1 MTANKR
7 KLQQLEDNLLH
18 RLTSTQGSLVDDDE
32 LIEVLRISK
41 ITSAEV
47 RDKLDYAAET
57 EIKITN
63 AREEYRPV
71 AFRGSI
77 MYFLIVEMSLV
88 NVMYQTS
95 LKQFLAQFDISLN
108 DSKKSPIAS
117 KRIANI
123 IEHLTENV
131 FLYSARGYYEQDKFL
146 YALLL
151 TLKID
156 LNRGKISFEQFN
168 TFIKGGASLDLN
180 SVEVKPKKWILDS
193 TWLNLV
199 QLSRLPSFTQLL
211 IQVTRNDKAW
221 KNWFDSDCPE
231 ESALP
236 DGYEVSLDVFSKTLL
251 IRSWCPD
258 RTLAQ
263 SKRYITDSMGS
274 LFADAVILNMDNMIA
289 EALPSTPLIC
299 FLSPGSDPTESIE
312 KIAKVIYSKNNFFF

>member
-1 MTANKR
+1 MANPNYTPEVYARTSIIDFTVTMKGLEDQLLARVILREKSELESERVALLEDVTANKR
-7 KLQQLEDNLLH
+7 KLQELEDNLLH
-18 RLTSTQGSLVDDDE
+18 RLTSTEGSLVEDDE

-88 NVMYQTS
+88 NVMYQTA
-95 LKQFLAQFDISLN
+95 LKQFLVQFDFSLKE
-108 DSKKSPIAS
+108 SKKSPIAS

-131 FLYSARGYYEQDKFL
+131 FLYSARGFYEQDKFL

-156 LNRGKISFEQFN
+156 LNRGKISFDQFN
-168 TFIKGGASLDLN
+168 TFIKG
-180 SVEVKPKKWILDS
+180 
-193 TWLNLV
+193 
-199 QLSRLPSFTQLL
+199 
-211 IQVTRNDKAW
+211 
-221 KNWFDSDCPE
+221 
-231 ESALP
+231 
-236 DGYEVSLDVFSKTLL
+236 
-251 IRSWCPD
+251 
-258 RTLAQ
+258 
-263 SKRYITDSMGS
+263 
-274 LFADAVILNMDNMIA
+274 
-289 EALPSTPLIC
+289 
-299 FLSPGSDPTESIE
+299 
-312 KIAKVIYSKNNFFF
+312 